1 VLLGGT
7 WDFLFLGEKKKEFTH
22 PEGTPGRQREHR
34 VEKSEEEIWRGGIV
48 RTRLSSPA
56 AGKGRGT
63 LEFILDLMVDRE
75 PDRAEQVPPLQWTVG
90 VWDNCAVANA
100 KISSDRMRVTV
111 LGSGTSMGVPTLGCH
126 CVVCES
132 ADAHD
137 KRLRPS
143 LLLSRGEQ
151 NVVIDTTPDFRT
163 QALRA
168 GIDRLDAVFLTHGH
182 ADHILGFDDL
192 RPYNFKQRAAM
203 PVYGNEETFRILRRA
218 FAYVFDDKPTLSS
231 IPSVKLHVVKEPFE
245 LMGVRFV
252 PVPLVHGEMEVLGY
266 RFGRAAY
273 LTDFSRLPDSSAAL
287 LEGLDDLILDALRDV
302 PHPMHMTVEQSLALI
317 DRLKPKRAWFTHI
330 AHDLAHAATNE
341 RLRKAGYPQ
350 VQLAYDGLTFEV
362 RTEARGVGV
371 RPAGG
376 LRVFT
381 SGEAWAETFGEEN
394 EEKTRGETKG
404 AAPTENST
412 PRAQPGMA
420 VPQEAGRGRG
430 SVIAIGNFDGIHL
443 GHQRVLEFSIGL
455 AKQSRAV
462 ATALTFEPPPLK
474 VLRPEAAPPRIST
487 NEQRVE
493 WFGAL
498 GMEAA
503 VVLPFTME
511 LAKLSPE
518 DFVDEILV
526 AQLQV
531 RAVVVGDNFRFGHK
545 QAGSVKL
552 LRELGMRDGF
562 DVIVHEPV
570 VVDGEIVSSTVIRK
584 LIAEGEVTR
593 AARMLGRA
601 FALTGEVVAGTG
613 TGRKFT
619 FPTLNLRP
627 EQELLPARGVY
638 ITRTVLEGEPNSHRS
653 VTNVGMRPTF
663 NGTGLTVETHL
674 LDYSG
679 NFSPKRIEVRFWKKL
694 REEKKFGGVE
704 ELKAQ
709 IAKDI
714 ARANGFFSKLRKVRG
729 KRLAGMRE

>member
-1 VLLGGT
+1 
-7 WDFLFLGEKKKEFTH
+7 
-22 PEGTPGRQREHR
+22 
-34 VEKSEEEIWRGGIV
+34 
-48 RTRLSSPA
+48 
-56 AGKGRGT
+56 
-63 LEFILDLMVDRE
+63 
-75 PDRAEQVPPLQWTVG
+75 
-90 VWDNCAVANA
+90 
-100 KISSDRMRVTV
+100 
-111 LGSGTSMGVPTLGCH
+111 MGVPTLGCH
-126 CVVCES
+126 CAVCES

-143 LLLSRGEQ
+143 LLISRGER

-168 GIDRLDAVFLTHGH
+168 GIDRLDAVLLTHGH
-182 ADHILGFDDL
+182 SDHILGFDDL
-192 RPYNFKQRAAM
+192 RPYNFRQRAAM
-203 PVYGNEETFRILRRA
+203 PVYGNEETFRIVRRA
-218 FAYVFDDKPTLSS
+218 FSYVFDDKPTLSS
-231 IPSVKLHVVKEPFE
+231 IPSVTLNVVKGPFE
-245 LMGVRFV
+245 VMGVRFV

-273 LTDFSRLPDSSAAL
+273 LTDFSRLPEASAAL

-317 DRLKPKRAWFTHI
+317 DKLKPKRACFTHI
-330 AHDLAHAATNE
+330 AHDLPHAATNE

-362 RTEARGVGV
+362 ETEARAAEV
-371 RPAGG
+371 RTGGG

-381 SGEAWAETFGEEN
+381 SGEDWAAAFGREGKGLTQRKNTEDT
-394 EEKTRGETKG
+394 EK
-404 AAPTENST
+404 ST
-412 PRAQPGMA
+412 PRAQRRIA
-420 VPQEAGRGRG
+420 VPRGAGRG

-443 GHQRVLEFSIGL
+443 GHQRLLEYCIAL
-455 AKQSRAV
+455 ARESGAV

-474 VLRPEAAPPRIST
+474 VLRPEAAPLRIST
-487 NEQRVE
+487 NGQRME
-493 WFGAL
+493 WFAAL

-511 LAKLSPE
+511 LSRLAPE
-518 DFVDEILV
+518 EFVEEILV
-526 AQLQV
+526 RQLQV

-545 QAGSVKL
+545 QAGDVKF

-570 VVDGEIVSSTVIRK
+570 VMDGEIVSSTAIRK
-584 LIAEGEVTR
+584 LISQGDVTR

-627 EQELLPARGVY
+627 EQELLPAKGVY
-638 ITRTVLEGEPNSHRS
+638 ITRTVLEGEPSSHRS

-694 REEKKFGGVE
+694 REEKKFAGPE
-704 ELKAQ
+704 ELRAQ
-709 IAKDI
+709 IGKDI
-714 ARANGFFSKLRKVRG
+714 AKANGFFARLRKMRA
-729 KRLAGMRE
+729 KRLAGARD

>member
-1 VLLGGT
+1 MVGGPYK
-7 WDFLFLGEKKKEFTH
+7 GEIRRGLVTM
-22 PEGTPGRQREHR
+22 GDMA
-34 VEKSEEEIWRGGIV
+34 SE
-48 RTRLSSPA
+48 
-56 AGKGRGT
+56 
-63 LEFILDLMVDRE
+63 
-75 PDRAEQVPPLQWTVG
+75 
-90 VWDNCAVANA
+90 
-100 KISSDRMRVTV
+100 RMRVTV

-126 CVVCES
+126 CAVCES
-132 ADAHD
+132 ADPHD

-143 LLLSRGEQ
+143 LLLSHGAH

-168 GIDRLDAVFLTHGH
+168 RIDRLDAVLLTHGH

-203 PVYGNEETFRILRRA
+203 PVYGSEETFRVVRRA

-231 IPSVKLHVVKEPFE
+231 IPSVKLHLIKGPFE
-245 LMGVRFV
+245 VMGVRFV
-252 PVPLVHGEMEVLGY
+252 PVPLVHGEMEVLGF

-273 LTDFSRLPDSSAAL
+273 LTDFSRLPEASAAL
-287 LEGLDDLILDALRDV
+287 LDGLDDLILDALRDV

-317 DRLKPKRAWFTHI
+317 DKLKPKRAWFTHI
-330 AHDLAHAATNE
+330 AHELGHAATNE

-362 RTEARGVGV
+362 ETEARAVEV
-371 RPAGG
+371 RTAGG
-376 LRVFT
+376 LRVF
-381 SGEAWAETFGEEN
+381 SSAEEWATVFGSTF
-394 EEKTRGETKG
+394 
-404 AAPTENST
+404 AAKNAAS
-412 PRAQPGMA
+412 ADN
-420 VPQEAGRGRG
+420 RG

-443 GHQRVLEFSIGL
+443 GHQRLLQHCIGL
-455 AKQSRAV
+455 GRESGAV
-462 ATALTFEPPPLK
+462 ATVLTFEPLPQK
-474 VLRPEAAPPRIST
+474 VLRPELAPLRIST
-487 NEQRVE
+487 NDQRLE

-511 LAKLSPE
+511 LSRLTPE
-518 DFVDEILV
+518 EFVDEILV
-526 AQLQV
+526 GQLQV

-545 QAGSVKL
+545 QAGDVKF

-570 VVDGEIVSSTVIRK
+570 VVDGKIVSSTMVRK
-584 LIAEGEVTR
+584 LIAEGDVAR

-601 FALTGEVVAGTG
+601 FALTGEVAAGTG

-619 FPTLNLRP
+619 FPTLNLRA

-638 ITRTVLEGEPNSHRS
+638 ITRTVMEGEPSSHRS

-663 NGTGLTVETHL
+663 DGTGLTVETHL

-694 REEKKFGGVE
+694 REEKKFAGPE

-714 ARANGFFSKLRKVRG
+714 ARANGFFARLRKMRA

>member
-1 VLLGGT
+1 
-7 WDFLFLGEKKKEFTH
+7 
-22 PEGTPGRQREHR
+22 
-34 VEKSEEEIWRGGIV
+34 
-48 RTRLSSPA
+48 
-56 AGKGRGT
+56 
-63 LEFILDLMVDRE
+63 
-75 PDRAEQVPPLQWTVG
+75 
-90 VWDNCAVANA
+90 
-100 KISSDRMRVTV
+100 
-111 LGSGTSMGVPTLGCH
+111 MGVPTLGCH

-132 ADAHD
+132 ADQHD

-143 LLLSRGEQ
+143 LLLSRGGQ

-168 GIDRLDAVFLTHGH
+168 RIDRLDAVVLTHGH

-203 PVYGNEETFRILRRA
+203 PVYGNAETFQMIRRA
-218 FAYVFDDKPTLSS
+218 FSYVFDTKPTLSS
-231 IPSVKLHVVKEPFE
+231 IPSVILHEIKGPFE
-245 LMGVRFV
+245 LLGVRFI
-252 PVPLVHGEMEVLGY
+252 PVPLRHGEMEVLGY

-273 LTDFSRLPDSSAAL
+273 LTDFSKLPEASAAL

-302 PHPMHMTVEQSLALI
+302 PHPMHMTVEQALALV
-317 DRLKPKRAWFTHI
+317 DQLKPQRAWFTHI
-330 AHDLAHAATNE
+330 AHDLPHAETNV

-362 RTEARGVGV
+362 RTGDGV
-371 RPAGG
+371 A
-376 LRVFT
+376 
-381 SGEAWAETFGEEN
+381 SGERRVAGKEKHVLASAPVEELMVFASGAEWAERFGGKRHEN
-394 EEKTRGETKG
+394 
-404 AAPTENST
+404 NLT
-412 PRAQPGMA
+412 PRTQRKSTLRIGSGQA
-420 VPQEAGRGRG
+420 EDTEKNGRG

-443 GHQRVLEFSIGL
+443 GHQRVLEFCIGL
-455 AKQSRAV
+455 AKESGAV

-474 VLRPEAAPPRIST
+474 VLRPEMAPLRIST
-487 NEQRVE
+487 NQQRMD

-518 DFVDEILV
+518 DFVEEILV
-526 AQLQV
+526 RQLQV

-545 QAGSVKL
+545 QAGDVKF
-552 LRELGMRDGF
+552 LRDLGMRDGF

-570 VVDGEIVSSTVIRK
+570 VMDGEIVSSTLIRK
-584 LIAEGEVTR
+584 FISEGEVTH
-593 AARMLGRA
+593 AARMLGRP

-627 EQELLPARGVY
+627 EQELLPAKGVY
-638 ITRTVLEGEPNSHRS
+638 ITRTVLEGEPSSHRS

-663 NGTGLTVETHL
+663 NGMGLTVETHL

-679 NFSPKRIEVRFWKKL
+679 NFSPKRIEMRFWKQL
-694 REEKKFGGVE
+694 REEKKFAGAE

-714 ARANGFFSKLRKVRG
+714 ARANLFFARLRRARTKG
-729 KRLAGMRE
+729 TLAARE